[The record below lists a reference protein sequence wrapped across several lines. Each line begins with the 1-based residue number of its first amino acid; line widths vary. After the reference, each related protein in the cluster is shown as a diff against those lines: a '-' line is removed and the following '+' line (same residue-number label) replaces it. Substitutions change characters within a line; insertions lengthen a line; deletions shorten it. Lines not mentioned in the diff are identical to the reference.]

1 MCILIQ
7 AGLFSAALVSFII
20 DKFHDLQVDP
30 TQQLV
35 YYQQQNVALLA
46 QISTQVSSIA
56 PQVSIP
62 STPLPPYPNF
72 TPNASTVWVNVFW
85 FMSLVFSLSAA
96 LLATL
101 VQQWVRDYMHVF
113 QLYSHPLKIAR
124 LRQYLYEG
132 SEGWYMPVI
141 AESVPGLVHISLL
154 LFFGG
159 LGISLLAQ
167 NTVVGI
173 VVVLMCICVFPYI
186 LSTFTPIINPQAPL
200 RNPFSGLIWYLMQKL
215 RPHPRK
221 YSDRAD
227 GGAQKTVSPKM
238 SVGQVQLA
246 MEENEERKGRD
257 ARAIQW
263 LIHNRTEDDEM
274 ESFVMAIPGTF
285 TSKWG
290 VEVWRKVSEVMEYE
304 ATNSGSNEAPARSES
319 HRDADSWMS
328 VSPSRVRSP
337 LPWRTCGPRRL
348 RILEIPSLNINARMA
363 RSISEGADSAN
374 DPHASRDPAIH
385 DLCKRIRRL
394 LDTCDNSNLFPT
406 KELWR
411 KRTRGSI
418 ATVASLVFCAGVKLE
433 EFGDLGKL
441 LRELGDSEEI
451 RKRSETGSDGSF
463 VPHWTCLS
471 LVTVTRWCLNGGP
484 IEGYARHAIDCLSKF
499 GDRTNTG
506 DLDEKALDNAR
517 TIDKYFKTT
526 SEFCVYGLSAAF
538 NLRQVGMTEE
548 HVREVLA
555 RDHEGDIAN
564 LERISPAANQMV
576 DIDTAISY
584 VNDMIKIVDR
594 QLSQHIPGVSFDE
607 FKGVDPMPP
616 TQFFD
621 PLAIEGKLITPQFV
635 FLRQRLQLLSSL
647 SPKLRGIV
655 DGRGNGAYQKILE
668 RMKTLSADTGRER
681 LDRER
686 PVMGQR
692 HVMER
697 QLCRLQDLRDGG
709 FGYSIERFFLV
720 LAQLLPMEPSRD
732 AHATL
737 YIGTFKE
744 ITTDWEQHKGSI
756 GTQRVILHLVCD
768 VAFRFR
774 GFFSGRNYPEC
785 IIDGL
790 LELLG
795 HLIEGQSGSH
805 FNDTIEELNIS
816 DWRKNDLFAEKA
828 IKVISDSCGSLAPPS
843 PSSAMPANPDFYP
856 IPRIEVQAY
865 D

>member
-62 STPLPPYPNF
+62 STPPPPYPNF
-72 TPNASTVWVNVFW
+72 TPNSSSVWVNVFW

-96 LLATL
+96 LFAML
-101 VQQWVRDYMHVF
+101 VQHWVREHMNVF
-113 QLYSHPLKIAR
+113 QLHSHPLKIAR

-132 SEGWYMPVI
+132 SERWYMPVV
-141 AESVPGLVHISLL
+141 AESVPGLVHISLF

-173 VVVLMCICVFPYI
+173 VVVVLMSICGFPYI
-186 LSTFTPIINPQAPL
+186 LSTFIPIVYPQAPL
-200 RNPFSGLIWYLMQKL
+200 RNPFSGLIWYLTQKL
-215 RPHPRK
+215 PHPRK
-221 YSDRAD
+221 YSDRTD
-227 GGAQKTVSPKM
+227 GGARKTVSLNI

-246 MEENEERKGRD
+246 MEENEERKDRD

-274 ESFVMAIPGTF
+274 EAFVWAIPGTF

-290 VEVWRKVSEVMEYE
+290 IDVWKKVSKVSGYE
-304 ATNSGSNEAPARSES
+304 DADPGSHLVSVTSES
-319 HRDADSWMS
+319 RRD
-328 VSPSRVRSP
+328 VESRVSV
-337 LPWRTCGPRRL
+337 LPAT
-348 RILEIPSLNINARMA
+348 MT
-363 RSISEGADSAN
+363 RSISGGPDLAN

-385 DLCKRIRRL
+385 DLCRRIRRL
-394 LDTCDNSNLFPT
+394 LDTCDNSNFSPT
-406 KELWR
+406 DELRR

-433 EFGDLGKL
+433 EFGDLGGL
-441 LRELGDSEEI
+441 LRKLGDSDEI
-451 RKRSETGSDGSF
+451 RDRLTAGSDASF
-463 VPHWTCLS
+463 IIHWSCLS
-471 LVTVTRWCLNGGP
+471 LVTVTRWCLNNGP
-484 IEGYARHAIDCLSKF
+484 IESYAQNAIDCLSSF
-499 GDRTNTG
+499 RIESSGGRTNTG
-506 DLDEKALDNAR
+506 DPDEKALDNAR
-517 TIDKYFKTT
+517 TIDNYFETA
-526 SEFCVYGLSAAF
+526 SNFCVYGLSAAF
-538 NLRQVGMTEE
+538 KVRQEDWTAEQFRTEE
-548 HVREVLA
+548 QVREILA
-555 RDHEGDIAN
+555 RDHEADIKN
-564 LERISPAANQMV
+564 LERISPVANQMV

-607 FKGVDPMPP
+607 FKSLDPMPP

-621 PLAIEGKLITPQFV
+621 PLAIEGKLFTPQFV
-635 FLRQRLQLLSSL
+635 FLGQRLRLLCSL
-647 SPKLRGIV
+647 ALKLRDIV
-655 DGRGNGAYQKILE
+655 DGRGNGAYQEILE
-668 RMKTLSADTGRER
+668 SMKTLSPDTGPERPNGESPDREH

-692 HVMER
+692 YVMER
-697 QLCRLQDLRDGG
+697 QLWRLQDLRGGG
-709 FGYSIERFFLV
+709 FGYSIERFFLA
-720 LAQLLPMEPSRD
+720 LAQLLTTAPLRD

-737 YIGTFKE
+737 YIGTFRA
-744 ITTDWEQHKGSI
+744 ITSDWERHKSSI
-756 GTQRVILHLVCD
+756 GTQRVILNLVCD

-774 GFFSGRNYPEC
+774 GFFSDRKYPEC
-785 IIDGL
+785 ILD
-790 LELLG
+790 ELLK
-795 HLIEGQSGSH
+795 L
-805 FNDTIEELNIS
+805 
-816 DWRKNDLFAEKA
+816 
-828 IKVISDSCGSLAPPS
+828 
-843 PSSAMPANPDFYP
+843 
-856 IPRIEVQAY
+856 
-865 D
+865 